1 MRSIKPNMMKKKI
14 NILFLCVLILSNL
27 TGCKSPDDY
36 EQEQQIV
43 IFFTTGS
50 LSGSLLKSQ
59 ASNQENL
66 ITEVKLYGAE
76 ENGNITDYQSLV
88 PNNSGT
94 PITISRKIKTLY
106 AIANPINIASVST
119 VSALMELTAD
129 FTNAPKSPFL
139 MSGKAEVNRNGLST
153 SVNIVLVRAIAKI
166 EIEIIDINNE
176 FAIES
181 IVVKDTRAK
190 GYVFERETLSVSSF
204 SLKDYT
210 YTNPLPK
217 KFDVYVAEN
226 TLITPTQIFVTGK
239 YQGETITHNFTVK
252 GKNAQGQD
260 VGIIRNRCY
269 PVKICFDSCN

>member
-1 MRSIKPNMMKKKI
+1 
-14 NILFLCVLILSNL
+14 
-27 TGCKSPDDY
+27 
-36 EQEQQIV
+36 V

-181 IVVKDTRAK
+181 IVVKNTRAK

>member
-1 MRSIKPNMMKKKI
+1 MKKKI
-14 NILFLCVLILSNL
+14 NILFLCVFVLSNM
-27 TGCKSPDDY
+27 TGCKSPDDC

-59 ASNQENL
+59 ASDEEDF
-66 ITEVKLYGAE
+66 IADVKLYGVD
-76 ENGNITDYQSLV
+76 ENGNITAFPLLV

-94 PITISRKIKTLY
+94 SITISRKIKSLY
-106 AIANPINIASVST
+106 AIANPKNIASVST
-119 VSALMELTAD
+119 FSELMDLTAD

-139 MSGKAEVNRNGLST
+139 MSGKAEVNKNGLST
-153 SVNIVLVRAIAKI
+153 SVNIILVRAIAKI
-166 EIEIIDINNE
+166 EIEIIDIKNE

-181 IVVKDTRAK
+181 IEVRSTPAK

-204 SLKDYT
+204 GLKTYT
-210 YTNPLPK
+210 YSSPLPK

-260 VGIIRNRCY
+260 VGIFRNTCY